1 MVTIRKNI
9 SELLC
14 DITSKLKTVLSPS
27 TLQVGSLNLT
37 RKTNALDMLSPYIRP
52 VVEAKYRIL
61 NHDLLSINP
70 KEAKKIK
77 KLVHKYYNKTIALP
91 FTRIEIKIIAHE
103 IALHLKLLQHKEGKA
118 TALKDAA
125 AIANQFGVSKP
136 TKISAKLFRPN
147 FWRKSISNPARKQEE
162 NLAVE
167 LKLFNDSYCSAA
179 AKERHAEELAAKAAY
194 ISTLMNSNEA
204 SKKKA
209 HAIEAKRYHHQALT
223 TAKARG
229 LTNLKH
235 RLGLHAIMLTLTCP
249 PEVRKDSNIEG
260 CIEYLSRF
268 QNKLSSFRSNHSLGL
283 AGLTSI
289 EPHKRGY
296 PHLHTYAVGTKSDLV
311 KLIRCAEEITKSF
324 SNSSR
329 NRSLNIKWEDNSIS
343 SLAFYV
349 AKSTLHPSFEL
360 DAWYSTHQQ
369 RRLNYFGLPADEV
382 WNALRSKPLFSNTKC
397 KKKLHAAQLAA
408 KDGDYATFCQLV
420 GGLALR
426 RKERPY
432 KVLYLKYL
440 NQFNDVTKRK
450 MGIIIF
456 RTFIPNKYILHAIA
470 NIVKT
475 KFPRSIS
482 FLKSALKY
490 YDTVGL
496 RAPPHIKKTPLNII
510 NIKEQIKRLKL

>member
-14 DITSKLKTVLSPS
+14 DIASKLKTVLSPS

-268 QNKLSSFRSNHSLGL
+268 QNKLSSFRSNHRLGL

-289 EPHKRGY
+289 EPHKGGY

-311 KLIRCAEEITKSF
+311 KLIRCAEKITKSF

-369 RRLNYFGLPADEV
+369 RKVNYFGLPADEV
-382 WNALRSKPLFSNTKC
+382 WNDLRKKPLSYSLGN
-397 KKKLHAAQLAA
+397 KKLRAAQLAT
-408 KDGDYATFCQLV
+408 KDKDYATFCRSV

-426 RKERPY
+426 RKDRPY
-432 KVLYLKYL
+432 RILYQKCIDA
-440 NQFNDVTKRK
+440 FNDVTRRK
-450 MGIIIF
+450 IGIVVF
-456 RTFIPNKYILHAIA
+456 GRLIPKKHVLHTVV

-475 KFPRSIS
+475 KFPRCIRFFNSH
-482 FLKSALKY
+482 LKY
-490 YDTVGL
+490 YNTVGL
-496 RAPPHIKKTPLNII
+496 RAPPLVTKTQNNL
-510 NIKEQIKRLKL
+510 KEQIKRLKL